1 MTTIRVPDI
10 GDTSNVTVIEVA
22 VAPGDHVS
30 EGDTL
35 IVLESDKASMEI
47 PADGSGVVG
56 EIHVSEGSEVNE
68 GDSICELEGA
78 ESVTEADADAEAEA
92 KALKDS
98 VPSELVDEQISG
110 ESHLVSVP
118 DTGSADGVT
127 VIEIAVL
134 VGDSVS
140 EGDTLIVLESD
151 KASME
156 IPAPASGVVTALRVS
171 EGQQVVQGDPIC
183 EMSGGDATVSAELAP
198 ASVRSEPLKQAPAEQ
213 AVTQTGGDIER
224 VVVPD
229 TGNTDGVTVIEISV
243 GVGDTVSEGDTVIVL
258 ESDKASMEIPSPVSG
273 KVVALS
279 VNEGD
284 SVTRGDPVAEVEVT
298 GGPAPQA
305 NKAPQKSAQEAP
317 TPTSPP
323 APILDSHVVAEST
336 APSAASSVHAGPAV
350 RALARELGVNLTKV
364 LPSGPRGRI
373 TKDDL
378 HDFVKAKL
386 KEAESGTGVTGG
398 SGVPAIPVVDFEAFG
413 PVERVPMTKIHKL
426 TADNM
431 TRCWLNV
438 PSVTQFD
445 EADITDLEVF
455 RKSMKAE
462 AERRGVK
469 LTLLPFLIKASARA
483 LAELPEVN
491 ASIDPATDEI
501 VRKKYVHIGIA
512 VDTPDGLMVPVIRD
526 ADQKGIWEISAEAS
540 ELADKAKTKKLK
552 PAEMQGATFTISSLG
567 SIGGTAFTPIVP
579 SPQAAI
585 LGISKASIQPVWD
598 GSSFQPRLMLPLCLS
613 YDHRVINGGD
623 GARFTGMLGKVLGD
637 IRHLVF

>member
-10 GDTSNVTVIEVA
+10 GDASNVTVIEVA
-22 VAPGDHVS
+22 VSQGDTVV

-47 PADGSGVVG
+47 PADASGVVG
-56 EIHVSEGSEVNE
+56 KIHVSEGAEVNE
-68 GDSICELEGA
+68 GDPICELEGA
-78 ESVTEADADAEAEA
+78 ESAAETVTEASSQSAPAEPIAAE
-92 KALKDS
+92 
-98 VPSELVDEQISG
+98 VSG
-110 ESHLVSVP
+110 ASQLVSVP

-127 VIEIAVL
+127 VIEIAVS
-134 VGDSVS
+134 VGDSVA

-156 IPAPASGVVTALRVS
+156 IPAPASGVVTALKVS

-183 EMSGGDATVSAELAP
+183 EMTGGNATATSTPVPQASSEPAAAESLAP
-198 ASVRSEPLKQAPAEQ
+198 QSI
-213 AVTQTGGDIER
+213 GGIEK

-229 TGNTDGVTVIEISV
+229 TGNADGVTVIEVSI
-243 GVGDTVSEGDTVIVL
+243 GVGDTVSEGDTLIVL

-273 KVVALS
+273 KVLALS
-279 VNEGD
+279 VKEGD
-284 SVTRGDPVAEVEVT
+284 SVAQGDAIADIEATAGSQPQAT
-298 GGPAPQA
+298 TASTQQPTATPASTKAPAPQ
-305 NKAPQKSAQEAP
+305 PPVVEEA
-317 TPTSPP
+317 S
-323 APILDSHVVAEST
+323 V
-336 APSAASSVHAGPAV
+336 PSVGSSVHAGPAV
-350 RALARELGVNLTKV
+350 RALARELGVNLSSV
-364 LPSGPRGRI
+364 PSTGPRGRI

-386 KEAESGTGVTGG
+386 QEAESGQTMNGG
-398 SGVPAIPVVDFEAFG
+398 SGIPPIPPVDFAAFG
-413 PVERVPMTKIHKL
+413 PVERIPMTKIHKL

-438 PSVTQFD
+438 PAVTQFD
-445 EADITDLEVF
+445 EADITDLETF

-462 AERRGVK
+462 AEKKGVK
-469 LTLLPFLIKASARA
+469 LTPLPFLIKASAYA
-483 LAELPEVN
+483 LAELPQVN
-491 ASIDPATDEI
+491 ASIDPSTDEI
-501 VRKKYVHIGIA
+501 VRKGYIHIGIA

-526 ADQKGIWEISAEAS
+526 ADQKGIWDIAAEAS
-540 ELADKAKTKKLK
+540 ELADKAKNKKLK

-585 LGISKASIQPVWD
+585 LGISKASMQPVWD
-598 GSSFQPRLMLPLCLS
+598 GSAFQPRLMLPLCLS

-623 GARFTGMLGKVLGD
+623 GARFTTILSKVLCD

>member
-127 VIEIAVL
+127 VIEIAVS

-540 ELADKAKTKKLK
+540 ELADKAKTQKLK

>member
-10 GDTSNVTVIEVA
+10 GDASNVTVIEVA
-22 VAPGDHVS
+22 VSQGDTVA

-47 PADGSGVVG
+47 PADASGVVG
-56 EIHVSEGSEVNE
+56 KIHVSEGAEVNE
-68 GDSICELEGA
+68 GDPICELEGA
-78 ESVTEADADAEAEA
+78 ESAAETVTEASSQSAPAEPIAAE
-92 KALKDS
+92 
-98 VPSELVDEQISG
+98 VSG
-110 ESHLVSVP
+110 ASQLVSVP

-127 VIEIAVL
+127 VIEIAVS
-134 VGDSVS
+134 VGDSVA

-156 IPAPASGVVTALRVS
+156 IPAPASGVVTALKVS

-183 EMSGGDATVSAELAP
+183 EMTGGNATATSTPVPQASSEPAAAESLAPQSSGG
-198 ASVRSEPLKQAPAEQ
+198 
-213 AVTQTGGDIER
+213 IEK

-229 TGNTDGVTVIEISV
+229 TGNADGVTVIEISI
-243 GVGDTVSEGDTVIVL
+243 GVGDTVSEGDTLIVL

-273 KVVALS
+273 KVLALS
-279 VNEGD
+279 VKEGD
-284 SVTRGDPVAEVEVT
+284 SVAQGDAIADIEATAGSQPQAT
-298 GGPAPQA
+298 TASTQQPTATPASTKAPAPQ
-305 NKAPQKSAQEAP
+305 PPVVEEA
-317 TPTSPP
+317 S
-323 APILDSHVVAEST
+323 V
-336 APSAASSVHAGPAV
+336 PSVGSSVHAGPAV
-350 RALARELGVNLTKV
+350 RALARELGVNLSSV
-364 LPSGPRGRI
+364 PSTGPRGRI

-386 KEAESGTGVTGG
+386 QEAESGQTMNGG
-398 SGVPAIPVVDFEAFG
+398 SGIPPIPPVDFAAFG
-413 PVERVPMTKIHKL
+413 PVERIPMTKIHKL

-438 PSVTQFD
+438 PAVTQFD
-445 EADITDLEVF
+445 EADITDLETF

-462 AERRGVK
+462 AEKKGVK
-469 LTLLPFLIKASARA
+469 LTPLPFLIKASAYA
-483 LAELPEVN
+483 LAELPQVN
-491 ASIDPATDEI
+491 ASIDPSTDEI
-501 VRKKYVHIGIA
+501 VRKGYIHIGIA

-526 ADQKGIWEISAEAS
+526 ADQKGIWDIAAEAS
-540 ELADKAKTKKLK
+540 ELADKAKNKKLK

-585 LGISKASIQPVWD
+585 LGISKASMQPVWD
-598 GSSFQPRLMLPLCLS
+598 GSAFQPRLMLPLCLS

-623 GARFTGMLGKVLGD
+623 GARFTTILSKVLCD

>member
-10 GDTSNVTVIEVA
+10 GDASNVTVIEVA
-22 VAPGDHVS
+22 VSQGDTVS

-47 PADGSGVVG
+47 PADASGVVG
-56 EIHVSEGSEVNE
+56 KIHVSEGAEVNE
-68 GDSICELEGA
+68 GDPICELEGA
-78 ESVTEADADAEAEA
+78 ESVTEKAAENPEPAAPAEA
-92 KALKDS
+92 S
-98 VPSELVDEQISG
+98 VGETSG
-110 ESHLVSVP
+110 APKLVSVP

-127 VIEIAVL
+127 VIEIAVS

-156 IPAPASGVVTALRVS
+156 IPAPASGVVTALKVS

-183 EMSGGDATVSAELAP
+183 EMTGGDANTTSTPAPQTSSEPAAP
-198 ASVRSEPLKQAPAEQ
+198 AAAETPAPQ
-213 AVTQTGGDIER
+213 SSGGIEK

-229 TGNTDGVTVIEISV
+229 TGNADGVTVIEVSI
-243 GVGDTVSEGDTVIVL
+243 GVGDTVSEGDTLIVL

-273 KVVALS
+273 KVLALS
-279 VNEGD
+279 VKEGD
-284 SVTRGDPVAEVEVT
+284 SVAQGDAIADVEAT
-298 GGPAPQA
+298 GGSQPQA
-305 NKAPQKSAQEAP
+305 ATAPTQQPAAAPASTPAP
-317 TPTSPP
+317 TPKPP
-323 APILDSHVVAEST
+323 VVEEASV
-336 APSAASSVHAGPAV
+336 PSVGSSVHAGPAV
-350 RALARELGVNLTKV
+350 RALARELGVNLAKV
-364 LPSGPRGRI
+364 PSTGPRGRI

-378 HDFVKAKL
+378 HNFVKAKL
-386 KEAESGTGVTGG
+386 KEAESGQSASGG
-398 SGVPAIPVVDFEAFG
+398 SGIPPIPPVDFAAFG
-413 PVERVPMTKIHKL
+413 PIERIPMSKIHKL

-438 PSVTQFD
+438 PAVTQFD
-445 EADITDLEVF
+445 EADITDLEAF

-462 AERRGVK
+462 AEKKGVR
-469 LTLLPFLIKASARA
+469 LTPLPFLIKASAHA
-483 LAELPEVN
+483 LAELPQVN
-491 ASIDPATDEI
+491 ASIDLATNEI
-501 VRKKYVHIGIA
+501 VRKGYIHIGIA

-526 ADQKGIWEISAEAS
+526 ADQKGIWEIAAEAS
-540 ELADKAKTKKLK
+540 ELADKAKNKKLK

-585 LGISKASIQPVWD
+585 LGISKASMQPVWD
-598 GSSFQPRLMLPLCLS
+598 GSAFQPRLMLPLCLS

-623 GARFTGMLGKVLGD
+623 GARFTTILSKVLGD

>member
-10 GDTSNVTVIEVA
+10 GDASNVTVIEVA
-22 VAPGDHVS
+22 VSQGDTVA

-47 PADGSGVVG
+47 PADASGVVG
-56 EIHVSEGSEVNE
+56 KIHVSEGAEVNE
-68 GDSICELEGA
+68 GDPICELEGA
-78 ESVTEADADAEAEA
+78 ESAAETVTEASSQSAPAEPIAAE
-92 KALKDS
+92 
-98 VPSELVDEQISG
+98 VSG
-110 ESHLVSVP
+110 ASQLVSVP

-127 VIEIAVL
+127 VIEIAVS
-134 VGDSVS
+134 VGDSVA

-156 IPAPASGVVTALRVS
+156 IPAPASGVVTALKVS

-183 EMSGGDATVSAELAP
+183 EMTGGNATATSTPVPQASSEPAAAESLAPQPSGG
-198 ASVRSEPLKQAPAEQ
+198 
-213 AVTQTGGDIER
+213 IEK

-229 TGNTDGVTVIEISV
+229 TGNADGVTVIEVSI
-243 GVGDTVSEGDTVIVL
+243 GVGDTVSEGDTLIVL

-273 KVVALS
+273 KVLALS
-279 VNEGD
+279 VKEGD
-284 SVTRGDPVAEVEVT
+284 SVAQGDAIADIEATAGSQPQAT
-298 GGPAPQA
+298 TASTQQPTATPASTKAPAPQ
-305 NKAPQKSAQEAP
+305 PPVVEEA
-317 TPTSPP
+317 S
-323 APILDSHVVAEST
+323 V
-336 APSAASSVHAGPAV
+336 PSVGSSVHAGPAV
-350 RALARELGVNLTKV
+350 RALARELGVNLSSV
-364 LPSGPRGRI
+364 PSTGPRGRI

-386 KEAESGTGVTGG
+386 QEAESGQTMNGG
-398 SGVPAIPVVDFEAFG
+398 SGIPPIPPVDFAAFG
-413 PVERVPMTKIHKL
+413 PVERIPMTKIHKL

-438 PSVTQFD
+438 PAVTQFD
-445 EADITDLEVF
+445 EADITDLETF

-462 AERRGVK
+462 AEKKGVK
-469 LTLLPFLIKASARA
+469 LTPLPFLIRASAYA
-483 LAELPEVN
+483 LAELPQVN
-491 ASIDPATDEI
+491 ASIDPSTDEI
-501 VRKKYVHIGIA
+501 VRKGYIHIGIA

-526 ADQKGIWEISAEAS
+526 ADQKGIWDIAAEAS
-540 ELADKAKTKKLK
+540 ELADKAKNKKLK

-585 LGISKASIQPVWD
+585 LGISKASMQPVWD
-598 GSSFQPRLMLPLCLS
+598 GSAFQPRLMLPLCLS

-623 GARFTGMLGKVLGD
+623 GARFTTILSKVLGD

>member
-10 GDTSNVTVIEVA
+10 GDASNVTVIEVA
-22 VAPGDHVS
+22 VSQGDTVS

-47 PADGSGVVG
+47 PADASGVVG
-56 EIHVSEGSEVNE
+56 KIHVSEGAEVNE
-68 GDSICELEGA
+68 GDPICELEGA
-78 ESVTEADADAEAEA
+78 ESVTEKAAENPEPAAPAEA
-92 KALKDS
+92 S
-98 VPSELVDEQISG
+98 VGETSG
-110 ESHLVSVP
+110 APQLVSVP

-127 VIEIAVL
+127 VIEIAVS

-156 IPAPASGVVTALRVS
+156 IPAPASGVVTALKVS

-183 EMSGGDATVSAELAP
+183 EMTGGDANTTSTPAPQTSSEPAAP
-198 ASVRSEPLKQAPAEQ
+198 AAAETPAPQ
-213 AVTQTGGDIER
+213 SSGGIEK

-229 TGNTDGVTVIEISV
+229 TGNADGVTVIEVSI
-243 GVGDTVSEGDTVIVL
+243 GVGDTVSEGDTLIVL

-273 KVVALS
+273 KVLALS
-279 VNEGD
+279 VKEGD
-284 SVTRGDPVAEVEVT
+284 SVAQGDAIADVEAT
-298 GGPAPQA
+298 GGSQPQA
-305 NKAPQKSAQEAP
+305 ATAPTQQPAAAPASTPAP
-317 TPTSPP
+317 TPKPP
-323 APILDSHVVAEST
+323 VVEEASV
-336 APSAASSVHAGPAV
+336 PSVSSSVHAGPAV
-350 RALARELGVNLTKV
+350 RALARELGVNLAKV
-364 LPSGPRGRI
+364 PSTGPRGRI

-378 HDFVKAKL
+378 HNFVKAKL
-386 KEAESGTGVTGG
+386 KEAESGQSASGG
-398 SGVPAIPVVDFEAFG
+398 SGIPPIPPVDFAAFG
-413 PVERVPMTKIHKL
+413 PIERIPMSKIHKL

-438 PSVTQFD
+438 PAVTQFD
-445 EADITDLEVF
+445 EADITDLEAF

-462 AERRGVK
+462 AEKKGVR
-469 LTLLPFLIKASARA
+469 LTPLPFLIKASAHA
-483 LAELPEVN
+483 LAELPQVN
-491 ASIDPATDEI
+491 ASIDLATNEI
-501 VRKKYVHIGIA
+501 VRKGYIHIGIA

-526 ADQKGIWEISAEAS
+526 ADQKGIWEIAAEAS
-540 ELADKAKTKKLK
+540 ELADKAKNKKLK

-585 LGISKASIQPVWD
+585 LGISKASMQPVWD
-598 GSSFQPRLMLPLCLS
+598 GSAFQPRLMLPLCLS

-623 GARFTGMLGKVLGD
+623 GARFTTILSKVLGD

>member
-1 MTTIRVPDI
+1 M
-10 GDTSNVTVIEVA
+10 
-22 VAPGDHVS
+22 
-30 EGDTL
+30 
-35 IVLESDKASMEI
+35 
-47 PADGSGVVG
+47 
-56 EIHVSEGSEVNE
+56 
-68 GDSICELEGA
+68 
-78 ESVTEADADAEAEA
+78 
-92 KALKDS
+92 
-98 VPSELVDEQISG
+98 DEQISDA
-110 ESHLVSVP
+110 SQLVSVP

-127 VIEIAVL
+127 VIEITVS
-134 VGDSVS
+134 VGDNVS

-183 EMSGGDATVSAELAP
+183 EMSGDEATASAELVP
-198 ASVRSEPLKQAPAEQ
+198 ASVRSETLKQAPAEQ
-213 AVTQTGGDIER
+213 AVTQTGGDIEK

-229 TGNTDGVTVIEISV
+229 TGNADGVTVIEISV
-243 GVGDTVSEGDTVIVL
+243 GAGDTVSEGDTLIVL

-273 KVVALS
+273 KVLALS

-284 SVTRGDPVAEVEVT
+284 SVTRGDPIAEIEAT

-305 NKAPQKSAQEAP
+305 NKAPQQSAQKAP
-317 TPTSPP
+317 TPTLPP
-323 APILDSHVVAEST
+323 APILDSHVVAESA
-336 APSAASSVHAGPAV
+336 APSVASSVHAGPAV
-350 RALARELGVNLTKV
+350 RALARELGVNLSKV
-364 LPSGPRGRI
+364 PPSGPRGRI

-378 HDFVKAKL
+378 HNFVKVKL
-386 KEAESGTGVTGG
+386 KEAEGGTGVTGG
-398 SGVPAIPVVDFEAFG
+398 SGIPAIPVVDFEAFG
-413 PVERVPMTKIHKL
+413 PVERIPMTKIHKL

-431 TRCWLNV
+431 TRCWLNA

-445 EADITDLEVF
+445 EADITELEVF

-469 LTLLPFLIKASARA
+469 LTLLPFLIKASAHA
-483 LAELPEVN
+483 LAELPQVN
-491 ASIDPATDEI
+491 ASIDPATDQV
-501 VRKKYVHIGIA
+501 VRKMYVHIGIA

-526 ADQKGIWEISAEAS
+526 ADQKGIWEISAEAL
-540 ELADKAKTKKLK
+540 ELADKAKSKKLK

-585 LGISKASIQPVWD
+585 LGISKASIQPIWD
-598 GSSFQPRLMLPLCLS
+598 GSSFQPRLILPLCLS

-623 GARFTGMLGKVLGD
+623 GARFTGMLGKILGD

>member
-10 GDTSNVTVIEVA
+10 GDASNVTVIEVA
-22 VAPGDHVS
+22 VSQGDTVA

-47 PADGSGVVG
+47 PADASGVVG
-56 EIHVSEGSEVNE
+56 KIHVSEGAEVNE
-68 GDSICELEGA
+68 GDPICELEGA
-78 ESVTEADADAEAEA
+78 ESAAETVTEASSQSAPAEPIAAE
-92 KALKDS
+92 
-98 VPSELVDEQISG
+98 VSG
-110 ESHLVSVP
+110 ASQLVSVP

-127 VIEIAVL
+127 VIEIAVS
-134 VGDSVS
+134 VGDSVA

-156 IPAPASGVVTALRVS
+156 IPAPASGVVTALKVS
-171 EGQQVVQGDPIC
+171 DGQQVVQGDPIC
-183 EMSGGDATVSAELAP
+183 EMTGGNATATSTPVPQASSEPAAAESLAP
-198 ASVRSEPLKQAPAEQ
+198 QSI
-213 AVTQTGGDIER
+213 GGIEK

-229 TGNTDGVTVIEISV
+229 TGNADGVTVIEISI
-243 GVGDTVSEGDTVIVL
+243 GVGDTVSEGDTLIVL

-273 KVVALS
+273 KVLALS
-279 VNEGD
+279 VKEGD
-284 SVTRGDPVAEVEVT
+284 SVAQGDAIADIEATAGSQPQAT
-298 GGPAPQA
+298 TASTQQPTATPASTKAPAPQ
-305 NKAPQKSAQEAP
+305 PPVVEEA
-317 TPTSPP
+317 S
-323 APILDSHVVAEST
+323 V
-336 APSAASSVHAGPAV
+336 PSVGSSVHAGPAV
-350 RALARELGVNLTKV
+350 RALARELGVNLSSV
-364 LPSGPRGRI
+364 PSTGPRGRI

-386 KEAESGTGVTGG
+386 QEAESGQTMNGG
-398 SGVPAIPVVDFEAFG
+398 SGIPPIPPVDFAAFG
-413 PVERVPMTKIHKL
+413 PVERIPMTKIHKL

-438 PSVTQFD
+438 PAVTQFD
-445 EADITDLEVF
+445 EADITDLETF

-462 AERRGVK
+462 AEKRGVK
-469 LTLLPFLIKASARA
+469 LTPLPFLIKASAYA
-483 LAELPEVN
+483 LAELPQVN
-491 ASIDPATDEI
+491 ASIDPSTDEI
-501 VRKKYVHIGIA
+501 VRKGYIHIGIA

-526 ADQKGIWEISAEAS
+526 ADQKGIWDIAAEAS
-540 ELADKAKTKKLK
+540 ELADKAKNKKLK

-585 LGISKASIQPVWD
+585 LGISKASMQPVWD
-598 GSSFQPRLMLPLCLS
+598 GSAFQPRLMLPLCLS

-623 GARFTGMLGKVLGD
+623 GARFTTILSKVLCD

>member
-10 GDTSNVTVIEVA
+10 GDASNVTVIEVA
-22 VAPGDHVS
+22 VSQGDTVA

-47 PADGSGVVG
+47 PADASGVVG
-56 EIHVSEGSEVNE
+56 KIHVSEGAEVNE
-68 GDSICELEGA
+68 GDPICELEGA
-78 ESVTEADADAEAEA
+78 ESAAETVTEASSQSAPAEPIAAE
-92 KALKDS
+92 
-98 VPSELVDEQISG
+98 VSG
-110 ESHLVSVP
+110 ASQLVSVP

-127 VIEIAVL
+127 VIEIAVS
-134 VGDSVS
+134 VGDSVA

-156 IPAPASGVVTALRVS
+156 IPAPASGVVTALKVS

-183 EMSGGDATVSAELAP
+183 EMTGGNATATSTPVPQASSEPAAAESLAPQSSGG
-198 ASVRSEPLKQAPAEQ
+198 
-213 AVTQTGGDIER
+213 IEK

-229 TGNTDGVTVIEISV
+229 TGNADGVTVIEVSI
-243 GVGDTVSEGDTVIVL
+243 GVGDTVSEGDTLIVL

-273 KVVALS
+273 KVLALS
-279 VNEGD
+279 VKEGD
-284 SVTRGDPVAEVEVT
+284 SVAQGDAIADIEATAGSQPQAT
-298 GGPAPQA
+298 TASTQQPTATPASTKAPAPQ
-305 NKAPQKSAQEAP
+305 PPVVEEA
-317 TPTSPP
+317 S
-323 APILDSHVVAEST
+323 V
-336 APSAASSVHAGPAV
+336 PSVGSSVHAGPAV
-350 RALARELGVNLTKV
+350 RALARELGVNLSSV
-364 LPSGPRGRI
+364 PSTGPRGRI

-386 KEAESGTGVTGG
+386 QEAESGQTMNGG
-398 SGVPAIPVVDFEAFG
+398 SGIPPIPPVDFAAFG
-413 PVERVPMTKIHKL
+413 PVERIPMTKIHKL

-438 PSVTQFD
+438 PAVTQFD
-445 EADITDLEVF
+445 EADITDLETF

-462 AERRGVK
+462 AEKRGVK
-469 LTLLPFLIKASARA
+469 LTPLPFLIRASAYA
-483 LAELPEVN
+483 LAELPQVN
-491 ASIDPATDEI
+491 ASIDPSTDDI
-501 VRKKYVHIGIA
+501 VRKGYIHIGIA

-526 ADQKGIWEISAEAS
+526 ADQKGIWDIAAEAS
-540 ELADKAKTKKLK
+540 ELADKAKNKKLK

-585 LGISKASIQPVWD
+585 LGISKASMQPVWD
-598 GSSFQPRLMLPLCLS
+598 GSAFQPRLMLPLCLS

-623 GARFTGMLGKVLGD
+623 GARFTTILSKVLGD

>member
-10 GDTSNVTVIEVA
+10 GDASNVTVIEVA
-22 VAPGDHVS
+22 VSQGDTVA

-47 PADGSGVVG
+47 PADASGVVG
-56 EIHVSEGSEVNE
+56 KIHVSEGAEVNE
-68 GDSICELEGA
+68 GDPICELEGA
-78 ESVTEADADAEAEA
+78 ESAAETVTEASSQSAPAEPIAAEVSGA
-92 KALKDS
+92 S
-98 VPSELVDEQISG
+98 QLV
-110 ESHLVSVP
+110 LVP

-127 VIEIAVL
+127 VIEIAVS
-134 VGDSVS
+134 VGDSVA

-156 IPAPASGVVTALRVS
+156 IPAPASGVVTALKVS

-183 EMSGGDATVSAELAP
+183 EMTGGNATATSTPVPQASSEPAAAESLAPQSSGG
-198 ASVRSEPLKQAPAEQ
+198 
-213 AVTQTGGDIER
+213 IEK

-229 TGNTDGVTVIEISV
+229 TGNADGVTVIEVSI
-243 GVGDTVSEGDTVIVL
+243 GVGDTVSEGDTLIVL

-273 KVVALS
+273 KVLALS
-279 VNEGD
+279 VKEGD
-284 SVTRGDPVAEVEVT
+284 SVAQGDAIADIEATAGSQPQAT
-298 GGPAPQA
+298 TASTQQPTATPASTKAPAPQ
-305 NKAPQKSAQEAP
+305 PPVVEEA
-317 TPTSPP
+317 S
-323 APILDSHVVAEST
+323 V
-336 APSAASSVHAGPAV
+336 PSVGSSVHAGPAV
-350 RALARELGVNLTKV
+350 RALARELGVNLSSV
-364 LPSGPRGRI
+364 PSTGPRGRI

-386 KEAESGTGVTGG
+386 QEAESGQTMNGG
-398 SGVPAIPVVDFEAFG
+398 SGIPPIPPVDFAAFG
-413 PVERVPMTKIHKL
+413 PVERIPMTKIHKL

-438 PSVTQFD
+438 PAVTQFD
-445 EADITDLEVF
+445 EADITDLETF

-462 AERRGVK
+462 AEKKGVK
-469 LTLLPFLIKASARA
+469 LTPLPFLIKASAYA
-483 LAELPEVN
+483 LAELPQVN
-491 ASIDPATDEI
+491 ASIDPSTDEI
-501 VRKKYVHIGIA
+501 VRKGYIHIGIA

-526 ADQKGIWEISAEAS
+526 ADQKGIWDIAAEAS
-540 ELADKAKTKKLK
+540 ELADKAKNKKLK

-585 LGISKASIQPVWD
+585 LGISKASMQPVWD
-598 GSSFQPRLMLPLCLS
+598 GSAFQPRLMLPLCLS

-623 GARFTGMLGKVLGD
+623 GARFTTILSKVLGD

>member
-10 GDTSNVTVIEVA
+10 GDASNVTVIEVA
-22 VAPGDHVS
+22 VSQGDTVA

-47 PADGSGVVG
+47 PADASGVVG
-56 EIHVSEGSEVNE
+56 KIHVSEGAEVNE
-68 GDSICELEGA
+68 GDPICELEGA
-78 ESVTEADADAEAEA
+78 ESAAETVTEASSQSAPAEPITAE
-92 KALKDS
+92 
-98 VPSELVDEQISG
+98 VSG
-110 ESHLVSVP
+110 ASQLVSVP

-127 VIEIAVL
+127 VIEIAVS
-134 VGDSVS
+134 VGDSVA

-156 IPAPASGVVTALRVS
+156 IPAPASGVVTALKVS

-183 EMSGGDATVSAELAP
+183 EMTGGNATATSTPVPQASPEPAAAESLAP
-198 ASVRSEPLKQAPAEQ
+198 QSI
-213 AVTQTGGDIER
+213 GGIEK

-229 TGNTDGVTVIEISV
+229 TGNADGVTVIEVSI
-243 GVGDTVSEGDTVIVL
+243 GVGDTVSEGDTLIVL

-273 KVVALS
+273 KVLALS
-279 VNEGD
+279 VKEGD
-284 SVTRGDPVAEVEVT
+284 SVAQGDAIADIEATAGSQPQAT
-298 GGPAPQA
+298 TASTQQPTATPASTKAPAPQ
-305 NKAPQKSAQEAP
+305 PSVVEEA
-317 TPTSPP
+317 S
-323 APILDSHVVAEST
+323 V
-336 APSAASSVHAGPAV
+336 PSVGSSVHAGPAV
-350 RALARELGVNLTKV
+350 RALARELGVNLSSV
-364 LPSGPRGRI
+364 PSTGPRGRI

-386 KEAESGTGVTGG
+386 QEAESGQTMNGG
-398 SGVPAIPVVDFEAFG
+398 SGIPPIPPVDFAAFG
-413 PVERVPMTKIHKL
+413 PVERIPMTKIHKL

-438 PSVTQFD
+438 PAVTQFD
-445 EADITDLEVF
+445 EADITDLETF

-462 AERRGVK
+462 AEKKGMK
-469 LTLLPFLIKASARA
+469 LTPLPFLIKASAYA
-483 LAELPEVN
+483 LAELPQVN
-491 ASIDPATDEI
+491 ASIDPSTDEI
-501 VRKKYVHIGIA
+501 VRKGYIHIGIA

-526 ADQKGIWEISAEAS
+526 ADQKGIWDIAAEAS
-540 ELADKAKTKKLK
+540 ELADKAKNKKLK

-585 LGISKASIQPVWD
+585 LGISKASMQPVWD
-598 GSSFQPRLMLPLCLS
+598 GSAFQPRLMLPLCLS

-623 GARFTGMLGKVLGD
+623 GARFTTILSKVLCD